1 MRQIN
6 LQIISRYLRIANSS
20 NSTLITLQLILPA
33 TNSLGVKHSL
43 FLQKTDP
50 LRIDFWVQI
59 RTERP
64 IRNKF
69 VLGVETW
76 IPVLMGDISSFRLGP
91 YFFRCT
97 LFRGRVKGIAP
108 WPLLLVTNCTYRR
121 ATKRSLSPN
130 LQSDW
135 AQSIS
140 TRSYKNP
147 FSLLWTAVHQTR
159 WFLAFLTNLKLR

>member
-1 MRQIN
+1 M
-6 LQIISRYLRIANSS
+6 QIISRYLRFANSS

-33 TNSLGVKHSL
+33 TNSLGVKHS
-43 FLQKTDP
+43 FFQRKTDP

-64 IRNKF
+64 IRNKS
-69 VLGVETW
+69 VLDVETW
-76 IPVLMGDISSFRLGP
+76 IPVLMGDISSFSWVRD
-91 YFFRCT
+91 YFPCT
-97 LFRGRVKGIAP
+97 QIRGRAKGIAP

-159 WFLAFLTNLKLR
+159 SFLGFLWLLKLR